1 MAPMADILQSLQRLE
16 RAGTDRTE
24 AVKELKCACHELAQR
39 ITELVPHDVELPR
52 GYRVNNDLSRPRLEK
67 MTPDGILMMTRSS
80 WDRACR
86 TPAHEA
92 ALTLAE
98 DVASGWIEELIDLLD
113 YSCNLDTMAAVRLS
127 CAHLQLECRN

>member
-1 MAPMADILQSLQRLE
+1 MADIVQALRRLE
-16 RAGTDRTE
+16 RSGNDRNE
-24 AVKELKCACHELAQR
+24 AVKELKCACHELALR
-39 ITELVPHDVELPR
+39 IVELVPHNIELPR
-52 GYRVNNDLSRPRLEK
+52 GYRVNDELSRPRLEK
-67 MTPDGILMMTRSS
+67 MTPDGVLMMNRAAFDRS
-80 WDRACR
+80 CR

-127 CAHLQLECRN
+127 CAHLQLESRN